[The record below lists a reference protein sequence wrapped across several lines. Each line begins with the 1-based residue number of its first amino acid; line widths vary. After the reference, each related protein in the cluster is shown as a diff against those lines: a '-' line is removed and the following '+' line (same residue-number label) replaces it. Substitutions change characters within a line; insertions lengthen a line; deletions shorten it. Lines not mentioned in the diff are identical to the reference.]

1 MESNDHNGA
10 IAIYDRQ
17 LVLFGASKE
26 YRRLLYFTYINK
38 VYAYRDMGLIDKA
51 LACMTEPESIATT
64 MKQKDLKL
72 EVYTLYSEL
81 YKAKG
86 AQRQYQDYREK
97 YYNLKDTLT
106 NYRQLAS
113 VSEMEFQS
121 QLKEVGNEIQRL
133 NHKHEIQRNI
143 IIVGCIVSA
152 VILLLLFIVFRQNRR
167 LRQSNQQLYRQNVS
181 LLKAEEEQR
190 LMRQRTAVS
199 ELPSQLQSSDPG
211 EKKQEKANTHNDI
224 DTELLDRICNVM
236 ENDEEICQSGFS
248 VERLA
253 SLTESKY
260 KTVSQL
266 IHERYGCNFNSFLN
280 EYRIK
285 VACKRMND
293 LAHYGNYTIEAIS
306 LSVGFRSR
314 TSFVTSFKRIT
325 GLTPSEYQQQA
336 RRAKDE
342 VANC

>member
-1 MESNDHNGA
+1 
-10 IAIYDRQ
+10 
-17 LVLFGASKE
+17 
-26 YRRLLYFTYINK
+26 
-38 VYAYRDMGLIDKA
+38 
-51 LACMTEPESIATT
+51 
-64 MKQKDLKL
+64 
-72 EVYTLYSEL
+72 
-81 YKAKG
+81 
-86 AQRQYQDYREK
+86 
-97 YYNLKDTLT
+97 
-106 NYRQLAS
+106 
-113 VSEMEFQS
+113 
-121 QLKEVGNEIQRL
+121 
-133 NHKHEIQRNI
+133 
-143 IIVGCIVSA
+143 
-152 VILLLLFIVFRQNRR
+152 
-167 LRQSNQQLYRQNVS
+167 
-181 LLKAEEEQR
+181 
-190 LMRQRTAVS
+190 MRQRTAVS
-199 ELPSQLQSSDPG
+199 ELPSQLQSSDPS